1 MLHSKAWLTHH
12 CDCTAPPL
20 RSRERGTELVM
31 LDLCAGTITD
41 KA

>member
-1 MLHSKAWLTHH
+1 MLHSKAWLTDH
-12 CDCTAPPL
+12 CATAPPL